1 MTKKNFLIMVS
12 LATGLSILT
21 GCASAP
27 FVVTDPRSISTVSK
41 DQYDK
46 QSLSVS
52 LMGSDYKTD
61 HVSVEAYNRRILL
74 TGQASSYSQKRK
86 IVQLASNTDGVTKV
100 FDYITVSSTYNST
113 MTEDTYITGKVK
125 SLLFSTGDVNSNDV
139 KVVTANGVVYL
150 LGIIDKKQKEKMI
163 EATQSVD
170 GVKEVVPLLQY
181 KSSDTKLNLPSS
193 EQASD

>member
-1 MTKKNFLIMVS
+1 MVS